1 ALRFFMA
8 AMESQGRDIKMDESR
23 VAGYRNFATKLWNA
37 ARFAQSNGIGGS
49 HSISAPKA
57 ELAVNRWIIG
67 EVVETVEKLNKA
79 FAEFRFD
86 GMADA
91 IYHFVW
97 DQFCDWYLEL
107 IKPAF
112 VDGEKQDMDAES
124 KVVAG
129 WVLDQILVMLHP
141 FMPFITEE
149 LWHSLSDAKKPRKY
163 DLIHAKWPEPK
174 ATLDAEAKAEIDWVV
189 ALISSIRSVR
199 AELNVPPSASVEL
212 TVVQNDH
219 SYWFSNNSRL
229 IRRMARIAGDIVNY
243 DLQKQADY
251 DIDLAQTARN
261 IHRQEGRAQILAE
274 GFEGLLNLEGIID
287 LNAERTRITKAIEAA
302 TKERD
307 ALASRLSNAAFV
319 EKAKPEAVEKARAD
333 HAEKAAEAER
343 LTAAL
348 ARLG

>member
-1 ALRFFMA
+1 
-8 AMESQGRDIKMDESR
+8 MDESR

-49 HSISAPKA
+49 HSICAPKA

-112 VDGEKQDMDAES
+112 VDGERQEMDSES
-124 KVVAG
+124 KLVAG

-149 LWHSLSDAKKPRKY
+149 LWHSMGERKY

-174 ATLDAEAKAEIDWVV
+174 AEVDARAKAEIEWLIKVV
-189 ALISSIRSVR
+189 SAVRSAR
-199 AELNVPPSASVEL
+199 TELNIPAGAKMEGHVLGGDDAFHQKLRKNWDSINRLARVNMHQIENVGL
-212 TVVQNDH
+212 GTGNAFQVVVDDVT
-219 SYWFSNNSRL
+219 Y
-229 IRRMARIAGDIVNY
+229 A
-243 DLQKQADY
+243 LQLEGV
-251 DIDLAQTARN
+251 IDL
-261 IHRQEGRAQILAE
+261 
-274 GFEGLLNLEGIID
+274 D
-287 LNAERTRITKAIEAA
+287 AERTRISKAIEAA

-307 ALASRLSNAAFV
+307 SLAGRLSNAAFV